1 MPLLADVADADF
13 DDMCSRFDIANVA
26 APVLGACAT
35 RRRVNL
41 AWTFFLQ
48 LLRGESVAMN
58 GDPGPVI
65 VMSDLASQMPSLTN
79 LKTPVSSAGFE
90 LTLPCRNF
98 KDDSQHKK
106 QLSISARVTTG
117 HTVIATIG
125 SAQRH
130 SMLRVLSGTT

>member
-1 MPLLADVADADF
+1 MTAFCLYLAV
-13 DDMCSRFDIANVA
+13 SLSLVK
-26 APVLGACAT
+26 AT

-106 QLSISARVTTG
+106 QLSSLADCLDALPFPGEDV
-117 HTVIATIG
+117 
-125 SAQRH
+125 
-130 SMLRVLSGTT
+130 